1 MIAKIARRA
10 MATETSSGIST
21 LDRYS
26 CTLKHSAKEVPCC
39 PTPPHK
45 KIVHVNFQELIINDG
60 HVNINWE
67 TKIPEKVIEIYI

>member
-1 MIAKIARRA
+1 MIAKIARKA

-26 CTLKHSAKEVPCC
+26 CTLKHSAEEVTMMSDA
-39 PTPPHK
+39 PTQNIMP
-45 KIVHVNFQELIINDG
+45 VNFQELIINDG

-67 TKIPEKVIEIYI
+67 YKR